1 MFTEGEDKTAGGP
14 AQESAPEQKYFRIPR
29 PKVDLRAVLEV
40 LVVAGGFILITQLVL
55 GAALTREALQDI
67 FEGSEATI
75 LAGFFLGAVV
85 QLIFVVILHAA
96 GQEDVKAAVAS
107 FKAKAPSIGWQI
119 ALTVAALDI
128 TFIAGGW
135 LEEPARV
142 VEFSKLALLGSLL
155 PAVGGAT
162 QIVIFQGFILSRL
175 RRAGMVGWLPIIISG
190 LAFSLIHIGYASPP
204 FEPGIGAVLAPLLG
218 TFGLGMAWAWAFQ
231 KSNYKLAPV
240 LVSHVLVILVLQPW
254 LALSYGG

>member
-1 MFTEGEDKTAGGP
+1 MDDEGEDKAAEAP
-14 AQESAPEQKYFRIPR
+14 APDLSAEYFLIPR

-55 GAALTREALQDI
+55 GTALTREAFQDI

-85 QLIFVVILHAA
+85 QLIFVVILHGA
-96 GQEDVKAAVAS
+96 GQEDVKAALAS
-107 FKAKAPSIGWQI
+107 FKAKAPNIGWQI
-119 ALTVAALDI
+119 ALTLAAVQI
-128 TFIAGGW
+128 IFIVGGW

-142 VEFSKLALLGSLL
+142 VEFSKFALVGSLL

-162 QIVIFQGFILSRL
+162 QIVIFQGFILLRL
-175 RRAGMVGWLPIIISG
+175 KRAGMEGWLPMVISG
-190 LAFSLIHIGYASPP
+190 LAFSLIHIGYASP
-204 FEPGIGAVLAPLLG
+204 FEAGIGAALAALLG
-218 TFGLGMAWAWAFQ
+218 TFGLGLAWAWAFQ
-231 KSNYKLAPV
+231 MSTYKLAPV

-254 LALSYGG
+254 LALSYAG

>member
-1 MFTEGEDKTAGGP
+1 MNDEGEEKADETP
-14 AQESAPEQKYFRIPR
+14 APDLSAEYFMIPR
-29 PKVDLRAVLEV
+29 PKIDMRAVLEV

-55 GAALTREALQDI
+55 GTALTREALQDI

-96 GQEDVKAAVAS
+96 GQEDVKAALAS

-119 ALTVAALDI
+119 ALTLAAVEI
-128 TFIAGGW
+128 IFIVGGW

-142 VEFSKLALLGSLL
+142 VEFSKFALLGSLL

-162 QIVIFQGFILSRL
+162 QIVIFQGFILLRL
-175 RRAGMVGWLPIIISG
+175 RRAGMEGWLPIVISG
-190 LAFSLIHIGYASPP
+190 LAFSLLHTGYASP
-204 FEPGIGAVLAPLLG
+204 FEAEIGAALAALVG
-218 TFGLGMAWAWAFQ
+218 TFGLGLAWAWAF
-231 KSNYKLAPV
+231 KMSNYKLAPV

>member
-1 MFTEGEDKTAGGP
+1 MEDEGEDKAAEAP
-14 AQESAPEQKYFRIPR
+14 APDLSAEYFLIPR

-55 GAALTREALQDI
+55 GTALTREALQDI

-85 QLIFVVILHAA
+85 QLIFVVILHGA
-96 GQEDVKAAVAS
+96 GQEDVKAALS
-107 FKAKAPSIGWQI
+107 SLKEKARPAGWQI
-119 ALTVAALDI
+119 ALTVAALNI
-128 TFIAGGW
+128 VFIVGGW

-142 VEFSKLALLGSLL
+142 TELSKLAAIGSLI

-162 QIVIFQGFILSRL
+162 QIVIFQGFILLRL
-175 RRAGMVGWLPIIISG
+175 KRAGMEGWLPVIISG

-218 TFGLGMAWAWAFQ
+218 TFGLGMAWAWTFQ
-231 KSNYKLAPV
+231 KSDYRLAPV
-240 LVSHVLVILVLQPW
+240 LVSQVLVILVLQPW
-254 LALSYGG
+254 LALSYAG